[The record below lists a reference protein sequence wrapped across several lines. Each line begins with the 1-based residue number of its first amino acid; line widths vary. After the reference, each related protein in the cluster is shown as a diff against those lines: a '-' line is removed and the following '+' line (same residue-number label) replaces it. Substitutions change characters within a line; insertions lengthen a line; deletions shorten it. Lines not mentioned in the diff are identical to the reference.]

1 MSSMYCLSSL
11 ILMAYFFFYFLSSLT
26 SQVRLTVYRL
36 SLIMMVLR
44 MLSSILRNLL
54 VLTTCLIMW
63 SRLLIFYSGDSFDR
77 ESRLDERR
85 VEDLESEVAEV
96 AAGWLA
102 MRWLRDW
109 EKA

>member
-63 SRLLIFYSGDSFDR
+63 SRLLIFYSGD
-77 ESRLDERR
+77 
-85 VEDLESEVAEV
+85 
-96 AAGWLA
+96 
-102 MRWLRDW
+102 
-109 EKA
+109 